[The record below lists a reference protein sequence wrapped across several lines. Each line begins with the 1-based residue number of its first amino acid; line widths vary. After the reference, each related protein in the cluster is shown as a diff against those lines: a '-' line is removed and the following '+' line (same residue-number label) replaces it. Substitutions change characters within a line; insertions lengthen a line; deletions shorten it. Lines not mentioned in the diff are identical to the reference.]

1 LISFLMTFVLIP
13 LTLLVAL
20 TEDLGAALSPAFVK
34 DFIRR
39 MWGPIL
45 KVELFMMFSGT
56 LVMLLGFALCFVGA
70 YAAQAL
76 MMMASYHLYYQLYEM
91 YLARGGMEIPLK
103 EELSMRPRWQEDYA
117 AEVSPAGPAGAS
129 AQEVG
134 IRDPEAEHH

>member
-1 LISFLMTFVLIP
+1 MIPGLALVFVVTLVGIGVIVGAAPGPDDVGLVLGIVAAWLVVVMLISFLMTFVLIP

-56 LVMLLGFALCFVGA
+56 LVIELNHPAV
-70 YAAQAL
+70 
-76 MMMASYHLYYQLYEM
+76 
-91 YLARGGMEIPLK
+91 K
-103 EELSMRPRWQEDYA
+103 EKAVMFNGYVR
-117 AEVSPAGPAGAS
+117 
-129 AQEVG
+129 
-134 IRDPEAEHH
+134 